1 MSVDLFLQ
9 LEQKVAHAV
18 EIIELLR
25 LQIDELEEENIQLK
39 AQHEEWRNALSSL
52 VRRFD
57 KIEAPSSHF
66 GHQGSVVVKRH
77 HSQEEE
83 LIRG

>member
-1 MSVDLFLQ
+1 MSVDLLLQ

-25 LQIDELEEENIQLK
+25 LQIEELEEENTQLQ
-39 AQHEEWRNALSSL
+39 AQHEEWRNALAL
-52 VRRFD
+52 LIKRFD
-57 KIEAPSSHF
+57 KIEAPSSHATAS
-66 GHQGSVVVKRH
+66 GSRILTRTATH
-77 HSQEEE
+77 EEE